1 MKPAL
6 AEMQHLV
13 LRRDLAEIA
22 RMAAWID
29 EQARI
34 LKLSDGMVFR
44 LQLCLEEAISNIV
57 RHEVVPEGS
66 EEIRLSLGER
76 QGRVTAWIEDQGQA
90 FDPLQVSPP
99 EPATSIADAKPGGL
113 GIHLMRQF
121 ATRIEYQRFG
131 SRNRLVMEF
140 APS

>member
-1 MKPAL
+1 VEPAL

-29 EQARI
+29 AQARI
-34 LKLSDGMVFR
+34 LALSDGMIFR

-57 RHEVVPEGS
+57 RHGIAPAGG
-66 EEIRLSLGER
+66 EEIRLSLGGR
-76 QGRVTAWIEDQGQA
+76 QTRVTAWVEDGGEA
-90 FDPLQVSPP
+90 FDPLQIPPP

-121 ATRIEYQRFG
+121 ATRIEYQRLG
-131 SRNRLVMEF
+131 SRNRLIMDF